1 MDVDKHIYGSKLSTT
16 NKILLVM
23 LGAQKCIVLGLKGN
37 AMMCMILLEIS
48 AAFHE
53 SLLTELLF
61 LKFNSHIVTS
71 ELNNGL

>member
-1 MDVDKHIYGSKLSTT
+1 MYRTWFKGKCHDVFS
-16 NKILLVM
+16 
-23 LGAQKCIVLGLKGN
+23 VLF
-37 AMMCMILLEIS
+37 LLEIS

-71 ELNNGL
+71 ESLL